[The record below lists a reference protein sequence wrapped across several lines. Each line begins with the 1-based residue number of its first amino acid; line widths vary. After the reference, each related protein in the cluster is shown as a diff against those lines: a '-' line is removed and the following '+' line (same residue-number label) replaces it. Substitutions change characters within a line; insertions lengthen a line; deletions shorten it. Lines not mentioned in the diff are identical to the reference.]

1 MIFRPRSSPLH
12 AARAAVASGWCVA
25 LALLAL
31 TLEHPLLLVVVLA
44 TVLAAAGA
52 ARVLTPVV
60 RATAWALPFA
70 LVIAGINAI
79 VSRDGLTV
87 ILWGPEL
94 PGLGRLDITAEALA
108 YGAVLGLRAVVVI
121 ACFALHSAAVDPDA
135 LLRGVRRL
143 GVRSALTVAVS
154 MRLVGLLARDAR
166 RFHDAQRS
174 RGGGAPPRTAVVRA
188 VAVNAL
194 DRAGDVAAT
203 LEIRGYAD
211 SRRAPA
217 GSRRP
222 WSRHDLAFALAG
234 TALGVLAVAVAWLG
248 LDPYEPYPLTHAPVD
263 AGVTA
268 LAGVAL
274 ALGLLPFADRRGIG
288 A

>member
-1 MIFRPRSSPLH
+1 MIFRPRPSPLH
-12 AARAAVASGWCVA
+12 AARATVGSAWCVA

-31 TLEHPLLLVVVLA
+31 TLEHPLLLVVLLA
-44 TVLAAAGA
+44 TVLAAAAA
-52 ARVLTPVV
+52 ARVLTPVT

-70 LVIAGINAI
+70 LVIAGINAL
-79 VSRDGLTV
+79 VSREGLTV
-87 ILWGPEL
+87 ILPGPEL

-135 LLRGVRRL
+135 LLRGFRRL
-143 GVRSALTVAVS
+143 GVRSALTAAVS

-166 RFHDAQRS
+166 RFQDAQRS
-174 RGGGAPPRTAVVRA
+174 RGGGAPPRSAVVRA

-211 SRRAPA
+211 SRRAVAPP
-217 GSRRP
+217 RRP

-234 TALGVLAVAVAWLG
+234 TAIVAMAVVASWIG
-248 LDPYEPYPLTHAPVD
+248 LDPYEPYPLTHAPLD
-263 AGVTA
+263 AAVAG
-268 LAGVAL
+268 LAGAAI
-274 ALGLLPFADRRGIG
+274 ALGLLPFADRRGI